1 MMASLSPR
9 VADDVAAGDQ
19 VVHEL
24 PALPA
29 LRAQWSTFYTS
40 PHFKTGPPLNANN
53 AFLFHKL
60 SCVLCICFFAV

>member
-40 PHFKTGPPLNANN
+40 PH
-53 AFLFHKL
+53 
-60 SCVLCICFFAV
+60 